1 MKNEKYTHPLKTVFG
16 STNLADMQL
25 ISKHNKAFRVL
36 LCFVV
41 DIHGK
46 YVWVVPLKDEKSI
59 TIIHAF
65 DKILNES
72 CNLK

>member
-1 MKNEKYTHPLKTVFG
+1 
-16 STNLADMQL
+16 MQL
-25 ISKHNKAFRVL
+25 ISKYNKAFRVL

-46 YVWVVPLKDEKSI
+46 YVWVVPLKDEKVI

-72 CNLK
+72 CSLQ